1 MRRKIPSVAALMAFE
16 AAARHQNFSRAAE
29 ELSLTQ
35 SAICRQVAALERFL
49 GLKLFHRINRRL
61 ALTDAGRT
69 YREKIR
75 TDLDQLE
82 RSALDVMA
90 SDGASGVIELATLP
104 TFANLWLIPRLP
116 GFLRAHEGITVNM
129 TGRARA
135 FLFSDTIFDA
145 AIHFGDPTWP
155 ETSADYLFDEEMVPV
170 CSPRLLK
177 ERCSDP
183 RQLASHTL
191 LHNSTRTDAWHR
203 WFARAGVDDIN
214 AMRGPRYELFSM
226 MINAA
231 RAGIGI
237 ALVPRF
243 LVIEDLRF
251 NTLVMPHPLV
261 LPSEKK
267 KYYLVCPIQKRD
279 SPVLSVFRT
288 WLLAQAEEYRRNE
301 PAAPIPV
308 SEDVLPIS
316 FRPTVPASSG
326 PVPYCEAIDFERR
339 VRAGSE

>member
-16 AAARHQNFSRAAE
+16 AAARYQNFSRAAE

-35 SAICRQVAALERFL
+35 SAVCRQVAALERFL

-61 ALTDAGRT
+61 ALTDTGRV

-75 TDLDQLE
+75 TDLDQME

-90 SDGASGVIELATLP
+90 NDGASGVIELATLP

-116 GFLRAHEGITVNM
+116 GFLRAHPGITINM
-129 TGRARA
+129 TGRTRA

-170 CSPRLLK
+170 CNPGLLK
-177 ERCSDP
+177 KRCSDP
-183 RQLASHTL
+183 RQLAAHTL
-191 LHNSTRTDAWHR
+191 LHNSTRADAWQR
-203 WFARAGVDDIN
+203 WFARAGVEDIN

-243 LVIEDLRF
+243 LVVDELRF
-251 NTLVMPHPLV
+251 NTLVMPFPLV

-267 KYYLVCPIQKRD
+267 YYLVISNQKKD
-279 SPVLSVFRT
+279 APTLNVFRA
-288 WLLAQAEEYRRNE
+288 WLLAQAEAYRK
-301 PAAPIPV
+301 
-308 SEDVLPIS
+308 SESATALPIGEDML
-316 FRPTVPASSG
+316 PAPFGPAVVANSG
-326 PVPYCEAIDFERR
+326 PVPHCGVIDFERR